1 MSSRLILLTNDDG
14 VNSAGLRALKTALDP
29 LGEVV
34 IFAPDSE
41 RSGSGHSLTMHEPV
55 RIKELEKNIFS
66 VSGFPADCVY
76 SALHGV
82 LKRKPDMILS
92 GINKGANMGVDV
104 YYSGTV
110 AGVRQGIIDGV
121 SNGISISLVVDKKD
135 TQLFWDDA
143 ALFAKDLAV
152 KMFNNGY
159 KGQGFINVNYPNIS
173 KDKIKGIAV
182 TTMGD
187 RRYVKEVKW
196 GKDPR
201 GGDYCWLWG
210 DYANFSHIPG
220 TDCVAIDDGYISVTP
235 IMLDVTDLSMIENL
249 KKWDL

>member
-1 MSSRLILLTNDDG
+1 MLPKLILLTNDDG
-14 VNSAGLRALKTALDP
+14 VNSDGIKALKKALDP

-34 IFAPDSE
+34 VFAPDSE

-76 SALHGV
+76 AALHGV
-82 LKRKPDMILS
+82 LKRKPDMIFS
-92 GINKGANMGVDV
+92 GINRGANMGVDV

-110 AGVRQGIIDGV
+110 AGVRQGVIDGL
-121 SNGISISLVVDKKD
+121 SNGISVSLVVDKNE
-135 TQLFWDDA
+135 TQFFWDDA
-143 ALFAKDLAV
+143 ANFVKDLAI
-152 KMFNNGY
+152 KMLNNGY
-159 KGQGFINVNYPNIS
+159 TGEGFINVNYPNIS
-173 KDKIKGIAV
+173 KDKIKGVAI

-187 RRYVKEVKW
+187 RHYVKEVKW

-210 DYANFSHIPG
+210 DYANFSNIPG
-220 TDCVAIDDGYISVTP
+220 TDCVAVDNGYISVTP
-235 IMLDVTDLSMIENL
+235 ILLDVTDRSMVDEL
-249 KKWDL
+249 KKWNL